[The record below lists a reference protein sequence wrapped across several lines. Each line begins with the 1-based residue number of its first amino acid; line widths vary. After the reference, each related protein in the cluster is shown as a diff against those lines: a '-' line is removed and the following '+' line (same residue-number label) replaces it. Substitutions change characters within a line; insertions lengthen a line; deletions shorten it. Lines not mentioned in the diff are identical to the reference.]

1 MLSFLLCVP
10 SHNLLKFKMGLRVRK
25 KKNQSGS
32 ISVQIVDRTNR
43 GYKVVETLG
52 CSDDE
57 TEIDKLHQKAIL
69 RINDLSQN
77 LFSKS
82 LDETSEK
89 LLLKKLLSKLTTQDF
104 IPIGDELIFGKIF
117 NNIGCNNLFNN
128 VKSIRKQ
135 EDKNFLFK
143 SLVISRLLYPGSK
156 LELINYLSYF
166 KNIDITS
173 DKIYR
178 FLDTLYQDEI
188 KSRIETCVFEHTK
201 KVMNGEI
208 IVTFY
213 DVTTLYFESESEDDL
228 RRVGFSK
235 EGKIARP
242 QIQLGLFTT
251 LEGYPLSFEVYEGN
265 KYEGHT
271 LIDVLK
277 KFQDRFQL
285 DKKPIVVAD
294 RGMLNNDNIAYLENN
309 NYKYILAYKIK
320 NISNDLKEEI
330 KNLTFID
337 DNVTHNIE
345 FKKVI
350 SFADENDKKQTIHV
364 NQRLVLSYSTQRA
377 KKDRYNRNK
386 AVQRLENKIKSSK
399 TITKKDLKL
408 SYYAKYIDLDDNN
421 SKITFNINNQK
432 IIEDEKLDGIKGF
445 VTNDFTLTANEIIE
459 HYNNQYEVERAFR
472 ISKTDLKIRPIYHRL
487 ETRIKAHILISF
499 VSYAIYKEFER
510 KLKINDV
517 KFNFSQKLLRKII
530 EHLIALKIG
539 DEIIPINP
547 SEIQKQILDIL

>member
-1 MLSFLLCVP
+1 M
-10 SHNLLKFKMGLRVRK
+10 MGLRVRK

-57 TEIDKLHQKAIL
+57 IEIDKLHQKAIL

-201 KVMNGEI
+201 KIMNGEI
-208 IVTFY
+208 ILTFY

-235 EGKIARP
+235 EGKIAKP

-320 NISNDLKEEI
+320 NISNDLKEKI

-350 SFADENDKKQTIHV
+350 PFADENDKKQTINV

-377 KKDRYNRNK
+377 KKDKYNRTK
-386 AVQRLENKIKSSK
+386 AIQRLEDKIKSSK

-530 EHLIALKIG
+530 EHLIALKID

>member
-1 MLSFLLCVP
+1 
-10 SHNLLKFKMGLRVRK
+10 MGLRVRK

-89 LLLKKLLSKLTTQDF
+89 LLLKNLLSKLTTQDF

-201 KVMNGEI
+201 RVMNGEI

-510 KLKINDV
+510 KLKINNV

>member
-1 MLSFLLCVP
+1 
-10 SHNLLKFKMGLRVRK
+10 MGLRVRK

-89 LLLKKLLSKLTTQDF
+89 LLLKNLLSKLTTQDF

-201 KVMNGEI
+201 RVMNGEI

-377 KKDRYNRNK
+377 KKDKYNRNK
-386 AVQRLENKIKSSK
+386 AIQRLENKIKSSK

-499 VSYAIYKEFER
+499 VSYAIYKEFDR

>member
-1 MLSFLLCVP
+1 M
-10 SHNLLKFKMGLRVRK
+10 MGLRVRK

-57 TEIDKLHQKAIL
+57 IEIDKLHQKAIL

-178 FLDTLYQDEI
+178 FLDSLYQDEI

-201 KVMNGEI
+201 KIMNGEI
-208 IVTFY
+208 ILTFY

-277 KFQDRFQL
+277 KFEDRFQL

-320 NISNDLKEEI
+320 NISNDLKEKI

-350 SFADENDKKQTIHV
+350 PFADENDKKQTINV

-377 KKDRYNRNK
+377 KKDKYNRTK
-386 AVQRLENKIKSSK
+386 AIQRLEDKIKSSK

-530 EHLIALKIG
+530 EHLIALKID

>member
-1 MLSFLLCVP
+1 
-10 SHNLLKFKMGLRVRK
+10 MGLRVRK

-57 TEIDKLHQKAIL
+57 IEIDKLHQKAIL

-201 KVMNGEI
+201 KIMNGEI
-208 IVTFY
+208 ILTFY

-320 NISNDLKEEI
+320 NISNDLKEKI

-350 SFADENDKKQTIHV
+350 PFADENDKKQTINV

-377 KKDRYNRNK
+377 KKDKYNRTK
-386 AVQRLENKIKSSK
+386 AIQRLEDKIKSSK

-530 EHLIALKIG
+530 EHLIALKID

>member
-1 MLSFLLCVP
+1 
-10 SHNLLKFKMGLRVRK
+10 MGLRVRK

-173 DKIYR
+173 DRIYR
-178 FLDTLYQDEI
+178 FLDSLYQDEI

-201 KVMNGEI
+201 RVMNGEI

-320 NISNDLKEEI
+320 NISNDLKEKI

-510 KLKINDV
+510 KLKINNV

>member
-1 MLSFLLCVP
+1 
-10 SHNLLKFKMGLRVRK
+10 MGLRVRK

-57 TEIDKLHQKAIL
+57 IEIDKLHQKAIL

-201 KVMNGEI
+201 RVMNGEI

-277 KFQDRFQL
+277 KFEDRFQL

-320 NISNDLKEEI
+320 NISNDLKEKI

-350 SFADENDKKQTIHV
+350 PFADENDKKQTINV

-377 KKDRYNRNK
+377 KKDKYNRTK
-386 AVQRLENKIKSSK
+386 AIQRLEDKIKSSK

-530 EHLIALKIG
+530 EHLIALKID

>member
-1 MLSFLLCVP
+1 
-10 SHNLLKFKMGLRVRK
+10 MGLRVRK

-89 LLLKKLLSKLTTQDF
+89 LLLKNLLSKLTTQDF

-178 FLDTLYQDEI
+178 FLDSLYQDEI

-350 SFADENDKKQTIHV
+350 PFADENDKKQTIHV

-377 KKDRYNRNK
+377 KKDKYNRNK
-386 AVQRLENKIKSSK
+386 AIQRLENKIKSSK

-499 VSYAIYKEFER
+499 VSYAIYKEFDR

-530 EHLIALKIG
+530 EHLIALKID

>member
-1 MLSFLLCVP
+1 
-10 SHNLLKFKMGLRVRK
+10 MGLRVRK

-350 SFADENDKKQTIHV
+350 PFADENDKKQTIHV

-377 KKDRYNRNK
+377 KKDKYNRNK
-386 AVQRLENKIKSSK
+386 AIQRLENKIKSSK

-408 SYYAKYIDLDDNN
+408 SYYTKYIDLDDNN

-510 KLKINDV
+510 KLKINNV

>member
-1 MLSFLLCVP
+1 
-10 SHNLLKFKMGLRVRK
+10 MGLRVRK

-89 LLLKKLLSKLTTQDF
+89 LLLKNLLSKLTTQDF

-213 DVTTLYFESESEDDL
+213 DVTTLYFESESEDEL

-350 SFADENDKKQTIHV
+350 PFADENDKKQTIHV

-377 KKDRYNRNK
+377 KKDKYNRNK
-386 AVQRLENKIKSSK
+386 AIQRLENKIKSSK

-530 EHLIALKIG
+530 EHLIALKID

>member
-1 MLSFLLCVP
+1 
-10 SHNLLKFKMGLRVRK
+10 MGLRVRK

-89 LLLKKLLSKLTTQDF
+89 LLLKNLLSKLTTQDF

-178 FLDTLYQDEI
+178 FLDSLYQDEI

-201 KVMNGEI
+201 RVMNGEI

-487 ETRIKAHILISF
+487 EARIKAHILISF
-499 VSYAIYKEFER
+499 VLYAIYKEFER

>member
-1 MLSFLLCVP
+1 
-10 SHNLLKFKMGLRVRK
+10 MGLRVRK

-350 SFADENDKKQTIHV
+350 PFADENDKKQTIHV

-377 KKDRYNRNK
+377 KKDKYNRNK
-386 AVQRLENKIKSSK
+386 AIQRLENKIKSSK

-499 VSYAIYKEFER
+499 VSYAIYKEFDR

-530 EHLIALKIG
+530 EHLIALKID

>member
-1 MLSFLLCVP
+1 
-10 SHNLLKFKMGLRVRK
+10 MGLRVRK

-57 TEIDKLHQKAIL
+57 IEIDKLHQKAIL

-201 KVMNGEI
+201 KIMNGEI
-208 IVTFY
+208 ILTFY

-320 NISNDLKEEI
+320 NISNDLKEKI
-330 KNLTFID
+330 KNLIFID

-350 SFADENDKKQTIHV
+350 PFADENDKKQTINV

-377 KKDRYNRNK
+377 KKDKYNRTK
-386 AVQRLENKIKSSK
+386 AIQRLENKIKSSK

-530 EHLIALKIG
+530 EHLIALKID

>member
-1 MLSFLLCVP
+1 
-10 SHNLLKFKMGLRVRK
+10 MGLRVRK

-178 FLDTLYQDEI
+178 FLDSLYQDEI

-201 KVMNGEI
+201 RVMNGEI

-350 SFADENDKKQTIHV
+350 PFADENDKKQTIHV

-377 KKDRYNRNK
+377 KKDKYNRNK
-386 AVQRLENKIKSSK
+386 AIQRLENKIKSSK

-510 KLKINDV
+510 KLKINNV

>member
-1 MLSFLLCVP
+1 
-10 SHNLLKFKMGLRVRK
+10 MGLRVRK

-89 LLLKKLLSKLTTQDF
+89 LLLKNLLSKLTTQDF

-178 FLDTLYQDEI
+178 FLDSLYQDEI

-201 KVMNGEI
+201 RVMNGEI

-350 SFADENDKKQTIHV
+350 PFADENDKKQTIHV

-377 KKDRYNRNK
+377 KKDKYNRNK
-386 AVQRLENKIKSSK
+386 AIQRLENKIKSSK

-530 EHLIALKIG
+530 EHLIALKID

>member
-1 MLSFLLCVP
+1 
-10 SHNLLKFKMGLRVRK
+10 MGLRVRK

-89 LLLKKLLSKLTTQDF
+89 LLLKNLLSKLTTQDF

-350 SFADENDKKQTIHV
+350 PFADENDKKQTIHV

-377 KKDRYNRNK
+377 KKDKYNRNK
-386 AVQRLENKIKSSK
+386 AIQRLENKIKSSK

-499 VSYAIYKEFER
+499 VSYAIYKEFDR

-530 EHLIALKIG
+530 EHLIAIKID

>member
-1 MLSFLLCVP
+1 
-10 SHNLLKFKMGLRVRK
+10 MGLRVRK

-69 RINDLSQN
+69 RINDLFQN

-178 FLDTLYQDEI
+178 FLDSLYQDEI

-350 SFADENDKKQTIHV
+350 PFADENDKKQTIHV

-377 KKDRYNRNK
+377 KKDKYNRNK
-386 AVQRLENKIKSSK
+386 AIQRLENKIKSSK

-472 ISKTDLKIRPIYHRL
+472 IYKTDLKIRPIYHRL

-499 VSYAIYKEFER
+499 VSYAIYKEFDR

-517 KFNFSQKLLRKII
+517 KFKFNFSQKLLRKII
-530 EHLIALKIG
+530 EHLIAIKID

>member
-1 MLSFLLCVP
+1 
-10 SHNLLKFKMGLRVRK
+10 
-25 KKNQSGS
+25 
-32 ISVQIVDRTNR
+32 
-43 GYKVVETLG
+43 
-52 CSDDE
+52 
-57 TEIDKLHQKAIL
+57 
-69 RINDLSQN
+69 
-77 LFSKS
+77 
-82 LDETSEK
+82 
-89 LLLKKLLSKLTTQDF
+89 
-104 IPIGDELIFGKIF
+104 
-117 NNIGCNNLFNN
+117 
-128 VKSIRKQ
+128 
-135 EDKNFLFK
+135 
-143 SLVISRLLYPGSK
+143 
-156 LELINYLSYF
+156 
-166 KNIDITS
+166 
-173 DKIYR
+173 
-178 FLDTLYQDEI
+178 
-188 KSRIETCVFEHTK
+188 
-201 KVMNGEI
+201 MNGEI

-350 SFADENDKKQTIHV
+350 PFADENDKKQTIHV

-377 KKDRYNRNK
+377 KKDKYNRNK
-386 AVQRLENKIKSSK
+386 AIQRLENKIKSSK

-472 ISKTDLKIRPIYHRL
+472 ISKTDLKIRPIYHSDLATLNR
-487 ETRIKAHILISF
+487 T
-499 VSYAIYKEFER
+499 
-510 KLKINDV
+510 
-517 KFNFSQKLLRKII
+517 
-530 EHLIALKIG
+530 
-539 DEIIPINP
+539 
-547 SEIQKQILDIL
+547 

>member
-1 MLSFLLCVP
+1 
-10 SHNLLKFKMGLRVRK
+10 MGLRVRK

-89 LLLKKLLSKLTTQDF
+89 LLLKNLLSKLTTQDF

-201 KVMNGEI
+201 RVMNGEI

-350 SFADENDKKQTIHV
+350 PFADENDKKQTIHV

-377 KKDRYNRNK
+377 KKDKYNRNK
-386 AVQRLENKIKSSK
+386 AIQRLENKIKSSK

-530 EHLIALKIG
+530 EHLIALKID

>member
-1 MLSFLLCVP
+1 
-10 SHNLLKFKMGLRVRK
+10 MGLRVRK

-89 LLLKKLLSKLTTQDF
+89 LLLKNLLSKLTTQDF
-104 IPIGDELIFGKIF
+104 VPIGDELIFGKIF

-350 SFADENDKKQTIHV
+350 PFAGENDKKQTIHV

-377 KKDRYNRNK
+377 KKDKYNRNK
-386 AVQRLENKIKSSK
+386 AIQRLENKIKSSK

-530 EHLIALKIG
+530 EHLIVLKIG
-539 DEIIPINP
+539 DEIITINP

>member
-1 MLSFLLCVP
+1 
-10 SHNLLKFKMGLRVRK
+10 MGLRVRK

-178 FLDTLYQDEI
+178 FLDSLYQDEI

-201 KVMNGEI
+201 RVMNGEI

-510 KLKINDV
+510 KLKINNV